1 MARPREH
8 HHANP
13 NERHPV
19 GRRRFLQ
26 GAVTTTAAAFPV
38 LRAGSARAGGGCDL
52 YDTPPSFMGIAPDPS
67 TVLGFP
73 VGVDQEISAA
83 DANTY
88 LQALAGASNRVREFA
103 LGQSVQGRTIR
114 YAVVGHAANISAGG
128 LDAIRQANLEI
139 RDPSTRQGRADDLA
153 RTTPAF
159 AWIEANVHGSE
170 ESGADAALQL
180 LYELADRDD
189 CVVQTLLDNLV
200 IFVIPVQ
207 NPDGRVLD
215 QRRNGYGFD
224 LNRDFFA
231 RTQVETDDRV
241 ELMRQYPPVLN
252 LDHHEFGYYRSFF
265 PPNADP
271 VHHEVPEQ
279 VMRQIDDLYGPAIA
293 RLFHRND
300 WPFFN
305 GGVYDFF
312 APQFNDTGTSLGFNG
327 VGMTIEVYNGS
338 PMDRRFARQ
347 LGIQWACLWQLARNR
362 RRVLR
367 AWHDASV
374 TAVEQGKAGK
384 REPNK
389 RYFMPDLQ
397 VRTPVPIEPL
407 RHYFVLDDA
416 RTRDEVSVLIRRLQ
430 RMDVEVYRLD
440 EDLPVR
446 DFHEL
451 GVPASGEREIRAAG
465 KVLPAGTV
473 WIPMAQLQKHWI
485 EAVMAEQPYLPTYY
499 TYGLAGWSFPL
510 SMNLE
515 AGSSGSKLRPNATL
529 QPLEAEPAPPA
540 IPAGAPTIGLYSMS
554 VGGYAQESVGATQW
568 LFDTYWN
575 VPYTFLDAAA
585 INTGGLSGID
595 VLVTPGGDWP
605 TALRRLGDAG
615 AQALRQW
622 VRGGGRYVGY
632 RGGGA
637 KLAQALGLTTAQMRD
652 PIADVPGSV
661 VRVELDR
668 DHPLA
673 DGIGRWCWI
682 LFDDD
687 DVVTEYTRGTAP
699 VRFPRG
705 SRNGFYVSGLADGER
720 QLFGTPAVIDEP
732 ARNGRVV
739 LMPSDPFYKGHMEG
753 SRKILWNAIF
763 GSDPQRTG
771 RVDRAVYERAVE
783 RARRAAFDEPSWPM
797 AIRVSVPLGDEAD
810 VRRLLRRF
818 SARFVVRHDG
828 NLARFRIRNSRELT
842 AEEHPWVNDLA
853 LALQRERIDVRGF
866 RAP

>member
-1 MARPREH
+1 MARRQRDRIDPT
-8 HHANP
+8 
-13 NERHPV
+13 ERHPF

-26 GAVTTTAAAFPV
+26 GAAATTAAAFPI
-38 LRAGSARAGGGCDL
+38 LRASSAHAGGGCDL
-52 YDTPPSFMGIAPDPS
+52 YDTPPSFMGVVPDPES
-67 TVLGFP
+67 VLGFP
-73 VGVDQEISAA
+73 IGVDEEVSAA
-83 DANTY
+83 DSNTY
-88 LQALAGASNRVREFA
+88 LQAVAAASDRVREA
-103 LGQSVQGRTIR
+103 LVGQSVDGRPIR
-114 YAVVGHAANISAGG
+114 YAVVGHPGNITVGG
-128 LDAIRQANLEI
+128 LEAIRQANLEI
-139 RDPSTRQGRADDLA
+139 RDPETRRGRADELA

-159 AWIEANVHGSE
+159 AWMTGNVHGSE

-189 CVVQTLLDNLV
+189 CVVERILDELV

-215 QRRNGYGFD
+215 QRRNAYGFD

-231 RTQVETDDRV
+231 RAQVETDDRV
-241 ELMRQYPPVLN
+241 ELMRTYPPVLL

-279 VMRQIDDLYGPAIA
+279 VMRQIDDLYGPAMA

-305 GGVYDFF
+305 GGIYDFL

-327 VGMTIEVYNGS
+327 VGMTLEVYNGS

-384 REPNK
+384 LEPNK
-389 RYFMPDLQ
+389 RYFRPDLK
-397 VRTPVPIEPL
+397 VRTQVPTEPL
-407 RHYFVLDDA
+407 RHYFVLDTP
-416 RTRDEVSVLIRRLQ
+416 RTHDEVSILIRRLQ
-430 RMDVEVYRLD
+430 RMDVDVYRLD
-440 EDLPVR
+440 EDTPLP

-451 GVPASGEREIRAAG
+451 GVPITGNSAPAVGT
-465 KVLPAGTV
+465 VVPAGTV
-473 WIPMAQLQKHWI
+473 WIPMAQRQKHWI
-485 EAVMAEQPYLPTYY
+485 QAVMGEQPYCPTYY
-499 TYGLAGWSFPL
+499 TYGLSGWSFPL

-515 AGSSGSKLRPNATL
+515 AGSTSGKVTSSATL
-529 QPLEAEPAPPA
+529 LPLEPVPAPPA
-540 IPAGAPTIGLYSMS
+540 IPPDAPSIGLYRMS
-554 VGGYAQESVGATQW
+554 SGGYAAESFGATQW

-575 VPYTFLDAAA
+575 VPYTLLEADDV
-585 INTGGLSGID
+585 IGGGLDGID

-605 TALRRLGDAG
+605 TALRRLGDDG
-615 AQALRQW
+615 AQAIRRW
-622 VRGGGRYVGY
+622 VRQGGRYVGY

-668 DHPLA
+668 SSPLA
-673 DGIGRWCWI
+673 DGHRP
-682 LFDDD
+682 
-687 DVVTEYTRGTAP
+687 VVLDP
-699 VRFPRG
+699 VRRRRRHHRVAPAVRPRSRSRVGRATG
-705 SRNGFYVSGLADGER
+705 SSSPGLAFGER
-720 QLFGTPAVIDEP
+720 QLYGTPAVIDERS
-732 ARNGRVV
+732 RNGRVV
-739 LMPSDPFYKGHMEG
+739 LMPSDPFSGGHMEG

-763 GSDPQRTG
+763 GAEPAAAAASTSRRTS
-771 RVDRAVYERAVE
+771 ERSTS
-783 RARRAAFDEPSWPM
+783 ARRAAFAEPSWPM
-797 AIRVSVPLGDEAD
+797 AIRVSVASSDED
-810 VRRLLRRF
+810 EVRRMLRRF
-818 SARFVVRHDG
+818 RARFVVRHDG
-828 NLARFRIRNSRELT
+828 DVARFRIRNPRELT

-853 LALQRERIDVRGF
+853 LGLQRSGIDVRAF
-866 RAP
+866 STP